1 MILIGQRYR
10 FAYPKGFTTMPEYSA
25 HRGQTVTVTRPLS
38 ADEAQPPIPEEGITQ
53 MYEIQAD
60 DGWVGHAW
68 EEELL

>member
-1 MILIGQRYR
+1 
-10 FAYPKGFTTMPEYSA
+10 MPEYSA